1 MTMMAQITK
10 TKGKITD
17 FLFWLGMVILIGSA
31 IWIVVAFNKQ
41 RDIDRAKWAETAC
54 PSLLSIARTS
64 RDSLIIMKAEPAC
77 NQFVMDNLK

>member
-1 MTMMAQITK
+1 MMAQITK

-17 FLFWLGMVILIGSA
+17 FLFWTGMAIAIGSLFWFGSTA
-31 IWIVVAFNKQ
+31 NKQ
-41 RDIDRAKWAETAC
+41 NKIDRAKWVETAC

>member
-1 MTMMAQITK
+1 MMAQITK

-17 FLFWLGMVILIGSA
+17 FLFWTG
-31 IWIVVAFNKQ
+31 IVVVMGSVFWAGIRANKQ
-41 RDIDRAKWAETAC
+41 NKIDRAKWVETAC